1 MHFSLNTKA
10 RKGRTVCIL
19 TKCSG
24 DKCSGSQTLVKY
36 WGKTQPGLWI
46 FIITLNRLWYLP
58 KFRDH
63 CHDIFCPA
71 PGWSPCNLCLMDYE
85 GGFCPINGCLL
96 NPPLSYLGMR
106 VRITGGR
113 GGHDLG
119 SKIKMFTSWHLQS
132 FQRESHSINKTQTL
146 LMVLRGLAGARV
158 QAENRGC
165 L

>member
-1 MHFSLNTKA
+1 MHFSLNTKT
-10 RKGRTVCIL
+10 KKDRTVCIL

-113 GGHDLG
+113 GGTRFRKQNQDVYILASPVFSKRISFYKQNSNSTDG
-119 SKIKMFTSWHLQS
+119 S
-132 FQRESHSINKTQTL
+132 
-146 LMVLRGLAGARV
+146 ARP
-158 QAENRGC
+158 GWC
-165 L
+165 